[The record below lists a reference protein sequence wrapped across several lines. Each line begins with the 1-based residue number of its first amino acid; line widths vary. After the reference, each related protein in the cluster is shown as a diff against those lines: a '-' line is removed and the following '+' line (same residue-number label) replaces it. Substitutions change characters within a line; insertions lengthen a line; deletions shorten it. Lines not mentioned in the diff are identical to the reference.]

1 MLKEGQLILFDNGK
15 IKKAEDLSVG
25 SHKRVLVICDMCNKE
40 VGMEYRQYYNKSKKY
55 NGHYY
60 CKYCAAKTEEVKKL
74 RVDGCKKKY
83 GVENCMQNKDVVK
96 HWAEVMSS
104 SGPVPTSSQQNKIYE
119 LLKENNYQVTLNKQ
133 LSELFL
139 DCEIIIEDI
148 KIDLEYDC
156 WYWHDK
162 KKDDIRDQIVQR
174 YNYKIFRIKANRKI
188 PTIEQLKEGI
198 EILSSTNQ
206 NYYTLEL
213 ESQKKI
219 EKYNKT

>member
-1 MLKEGQLILFDNGK
+1 
-15 IKKAEDLSVG
+15 
-25 SHKRVLVICDMCNKE
+25 
-40 VGMEYRQYYNKSKKY
+40 
-55 NGHYY
+55 
-60 CKYCAAKTEEVKKL
+60 
-74 RVDGCKKKY
+74 
-83 GVENCMQNKDVVK
+83 MQNKDVAK

-104 SGPVPTSSQQNKIYE
+104 SGPVPTSSQQNKIYK

-174 YNYKIFRIKANRKI
+174 YNYKIFRIKANSKI
-188 PTIEQLKEGI
+188 PTIQQSKEGI